1 MGNTHMT
8 YRRDI
13 PRGMVLS
20 CRYCDWR
27 PDDAVTI
34 GVVLAHFATEPDHGD
49 GSINFEL
56 IVVCPRC
63 SKAMVFEREIRP
75 GREQYTCPA
84 PCHRTRVITRRT

>member
-8 YRRDI
+8 YRHDI

-20 CRYCDWR
+20 CRYCGWR

-34 GVVLAHFATEPDHGD
+34 GGGGGHHGD